1 MAITE
6 KKPSTKLTVGAQYIC
21 FNTGEPDWSASA
33 FETAVTKLPTV
44 VDIDVADNADSYES
58 YASGDVYESDTIILY
73 KDISVT
79 QLVFPEDVLARMR
92 GDTVDEGVI
101 LSGGIKTRPHFAYG
115 VPVIKKDGT
124 SHLRWFPKCK
134 LIENSDKTATSTETH
149 SDQTDTLTI
158 RAYGFDADQNQDV
171 GCLTS
176 IEGNEG
182 ITEDLFF
189 AAPLLTIA
197 EVKALRTETTETT
210 ETTS

>member
-21 FNTGEPDWSASA
+21 FNTGSPDWSASA

-44 VDIDVADNADSYES
+44 VDIDIADNADSYES

-79 QLVFPEDVLARMR
+79 QLVFPEDILAKMR
-92 GDTVDEGVI
+92 GDTVDEGVV
-101 LSGGIKTRPHFAYG
+101 LSGGIKTRPFFAYG
-115 VPVIKKDGT
+115 VPVLKKDG
-124 SHLRWFPKCK
+124 SRHMRWFPKCK
-134 LIENSDKTATSTETH
+134 LIENSDKTATSTESH
-149 SDQTDTLTI
+149 SDQTDSLSI

-176 IEGNEG
+176 VEGNAG

-189 AAPLLTIA
+189 AAPLLSVA
-197 EVKALRTETTETT
+197 AVKAIRPSTTP
-210 ETTS
+210 

>member
-21 FNTGEPDWSASA
+21 FNTGTPDWDSAS

-73 KDISVT
+73 KDIAVT

-101 LSGGIKTRPHFAYG
+101 LSGGIKTRPFFAYG

-124 SHLRWFPKCK
+124 MNLRWFPKCK
-134 LIENSDKTATSTETH
+134 LVENTDKTATSTESH
-149 SDQTDTLTI
+149 SDQTDSLTI
-158 RAYGFDADQNQDV
+158 RAYGFDDDQNQDV

-176 IEGNEG
+176 VDENEDV
-182 ITEDLFF
+182 TEALFF

-197 EVKALRTETTETT
+197 AVKAIRPAVNVVEG
-210 ETTS
+210 

>member
-21 FNTGEPDWSASA
+21 FNTGNPDWVAGS

-58 YASGDVYESDTIILY
+58 YASGDVYESDTIILF
-73 KDISVT
+73 KDIAVT
-79 QLVFPEDVLARMR
+79 QLVFPEEILARMR

-101 LSGGIKTRPHFAYG
+101 LSGGIKTRPFFAYG
-115 VPVIKKDGT
+115 VPVLKKDG
-124 SHLRWFPKCK
+124 SRHMRWFPKCK
-134 LIENSDKTATSTETH
+134 LIENSDKTATSTESH
-149 SDQTDTLTI
+149 SDQTDTLNI

-176 IEGNEG
+176 VEDNEG

-189 AAPLLTIA
+189 AAPLLSVA
-197 EVKALRTETTETT
+197 AVKAIRPSTTP
-210 ETTS
+210 

>member
-21 FNTGEPDWSASA
+21 FNTGNPDWVAGS

-58 YASGDVYESDTIILY
+58 YASGDVYESDTIILF
-73 KDISVT
+73 KDIAVT
-79 QLVFPEDVLARMR
+79 QLVFPEEILARMR
-92 GDTVDEGVI
+92 GDTVDDGVI
-101 LSGGIKTRPHFAYG
+101 LSGGIKTRPFFAYG
-115 VPVIKKDGT
+115 VPVLKKDG
-124 SHLRWFPKCK
+124 SRHMRWFPKCK
-134 LIENSDKTATSTETH
+134 LIENSDKTATSTESH
-149 SDQTDTLTI
+149 SDQTDSLNI

-176 IEGNEG
+176 VEGNEG

-189 AAPLLTIA
+189 AAPLLSVA
-197 EVKALRTETTETT
+197 AVKAIRPKTTP
-210 ETTS
+210 

>member
-21 FNTGEPDWSASA
+21 FNTGNPDWVAGS

-58 YASGDVYESDTIILY
+58 YASGDVYESDTIILF
-73 KDISVT
+73 KDIAVT
-79 QLVFPEDVLARMR
+79 QLVFPEEILARMR

-101 LSGGIKTRPHFAYG
+101 LSGGIKTRPFFAYG
-115 VPVIKKDGT
+115 VPVLKKDG
-124 SHLRWFPKCK
+124 SRHMRWFPKCK
-134 LIENSDKTATSTETH
+134 LIENSDKTATSTESH
-149 SDQTDTLTI
+149 SDQTDSLNI

-176 IEGNEG
+176 VEDNEG

-189 AAPLLTIA
+189 AAPLLSIDA
-197 EVKALRTETTETT
+197 VKGIRPAPTTP
-210 ETTS
+210 